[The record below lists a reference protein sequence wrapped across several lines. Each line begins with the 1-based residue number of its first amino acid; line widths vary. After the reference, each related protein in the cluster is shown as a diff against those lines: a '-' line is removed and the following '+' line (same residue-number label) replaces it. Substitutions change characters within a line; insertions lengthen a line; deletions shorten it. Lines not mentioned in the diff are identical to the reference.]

1 MLVVDDNSTNLRL
14 LDTMLRQMGLIP
26 TCVDN
31 AGEALRRAAEGRP
44 WPLILLDAQMPDM
57 DGVSLALEPSAL
69 PEARQSQIIML
80 SSMSRHFDANMLK
93 RIGIAHYLH
102 KPVAQRELH
111 QVIAGILVPT
121 PVATTTPAPVA
132 APVRPRP
139 GCISCR
145 PRTIWLTRGRQTAA
159 GAAWSPLRGGEQR
172 PEALER
178 WRAACWDLLPI
189 DLQNAGDGR

>member
-1 MLVVDDNSTNLRL
+1 LPSPCRWKACTRGPVAPARFNHQRVLVVDDNSTNLRL

-31 AGEALRRAAEGRP
+31 AGEALRRAAEGPP

-57 DGVSLALEPSAL
+57 DGVSLALELSAL

-111 QVIAGILVPT
+111 QVIAGF
-121 PVATTTPAPVA
+121 
-132 APVRPRP
+132 
-139 GCISCR
+139 
-145 PRTIWLTRGRQTAA
+145 
-159 GAAWSPLRGGEQR
+159 WSPR
-172 PEALER
+172 R
-178 WRAACWDLLPI
+178 W
-189 DLQNAGDGR
+189 